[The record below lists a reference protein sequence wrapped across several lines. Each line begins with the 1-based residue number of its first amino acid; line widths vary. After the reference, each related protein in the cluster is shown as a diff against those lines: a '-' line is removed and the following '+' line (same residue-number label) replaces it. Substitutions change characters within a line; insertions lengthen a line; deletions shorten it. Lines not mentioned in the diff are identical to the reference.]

1 MMMYCKGCCSE
12 PVSAADGCC
21 WLLWLLLI
29 GDMMNEHAFV
39 RGAGYSWSN
48 AIGPTRSLSA
58 QVIPVVIATL
68 ADTMRQLKMLSAR
81 SASFSSSSPDRGISP
96 SSR

>member
-29 GDMMNEHAFV
+29 GDMNEHAVV
-39 RGAGYSWSN
+39 RGAGYCWSN
-48 AIGPTRSLSA
+48 AIGPTQSLSA

-68 ADTMRQLKMLSAR
+68 ADTMRQLKMMSALY
-81 SASFSSSSPDRGISP
+81 ASFSSASPDRGISP